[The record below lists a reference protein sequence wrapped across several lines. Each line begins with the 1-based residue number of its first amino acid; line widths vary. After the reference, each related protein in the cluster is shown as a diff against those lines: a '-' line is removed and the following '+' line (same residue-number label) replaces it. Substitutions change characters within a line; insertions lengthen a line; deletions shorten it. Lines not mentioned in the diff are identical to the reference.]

1 MKYKDS
7 SLPIEDRVKD
17 LLEQMTLE
25 EKIGQL
31 NQPVGVKWYRR
42 NGDTITVADEFKDV
56 LSGNGIGSLY
66 GVLRAD
72 PWTGVTLESGL
83 NPREGAEAINA
94 IQQFAIENTRLG
106 IPLIFTEEC
115 SHGHMAIG
123 ATTFPVPLA
132 MGSTWN
138 PDLMRRIMAATA
150 AETRAQGCTQT
161 LSPIV
166 DVSREPRWG
175 RTEETFG
182 EDPFLCSVMGA
193 AAVEALQGES
203 LQTNHTIAATL
214 KHFVHGMPEAG
225 CNAAPSH
232 VGPREL
238 REVFLAPF
246 KAGVKAGAQ
255 CVMSSYNEI
264 DGVPCS
270 ANHELLTTIL
280 RDEWGF
286 DGYVISDLGS
296 VDQLHNPH
304 FVAKDLSDAA
314 VKALIA
320 GVDVELGAVAFR
332 EPLLQAVREGRI
344 SEKVIDRAVARL
356 LYLKFKL
363 GLFENPYADPELAE
377 KIVGCQAHKDL
388 ARQAARE
395 CIVLLK
401 NEHNLLPL
409 PKDLRSIA
417 VIGPN
422 AANAYNLLGD
432 YTSPQM
438 FGKVVT
444 ILDGIK
450 TKVSSNTLVRYAK
463 GCGIRDVCRK
473 GFEEAI
479 KIARD
484 SDVAIVAVGGTSAR
498 GFGPDVFDP
507 VTGAALPGACLE
519 SDLECGEGLDRASLD
534 LAGVQNDLVKEI
546 CATGTPV
553 VVVLTNGRPY
563 TINWIAQNVLAILE
577 AWYPGEQG
585 GNGIADVLFGDYNPA
600 GRLPVSIPRSVGQ
613 VPIYYSARKSARRN
627 PYVDMECDPLYPF
640 GFGLSYTTFDY
651 SNLRLSASE
660 IAIGESVVVEVDVK
674 NTGTI
679 PGDEVVQLYI
689 RDDIASVTR
698 PNKELKGF
706 ERVHILPGETKT
718 VSFSV
723 TPEMLQILD
732 LDMRWTIEPGTFAIM
747 VGPNSVDLLQVTL
760 EVRR

>member
-1 MKYKDS
+1 MKYKDKN
-7 SLPIEDRVKD
+7 LPIDERVKD
-17 LLEQMTLE
+17 LLGRMTLE

-31 NQPVGVKWYRR
+31 NQPVGVKSWQRD
-42 NGDTITVADEFKDV
+42 GSQLSITEEFKKLIADH
-56 LSGNGIGSLY
+56 GIGSLY

-72 PWTGVTLESGL
+72 PWTGVTLETGL
-83 NPREGAEAINA
+83 SPREGAEAINM
-94 IQQFAIENTRLG
+94 IQRFAIENTRLG
-106 IPLIFTEEC
+106 IPLLFTEEC

-123 ATTFPVPLA
+123 STTFPVPLA

-138 PDLMRRIMAATA
+138 PDLMRRIMQATA

-193 AAVEALQGES
+193 AAVEGLQGES
-203 LQTNHTIAATL
+203 LNTNQTIAATL

-225 CNAAPSH
+225 RNTAPSH
-232 VGPREL
+232 TGPREL

-246 KAGVKAGAQ
+246 KAGVKAGAR

-270 ANHELLTTIL
+270 ANRELLTTIL
-280 RDEWGF
+280 REEWGF

-296 VDQLHNPH
+296 VEQLHVPH
-304 FVAKDLSDAA
+304 FIAENLSMAA
-314 VKALIA
+314 AKALLA
-320 GVDVELGAVAFR
+320 GVDVELGAVAYR
-332 EPLLQAVREGRI
+332 EPLLQAVHNGI
-344 SEKVIDRAVARL
+344 VSEEMIDQAVARL
-356 LYLKFKL
+356 LRLKFAL
-363 GLFENPYADPELAE
+363 GLFENPYGDPDLAE
-377 KIVGCQAHKDL
+377 RIVGCQAHKDL

-401 NEHNLLPL
+401 NERDLLPL
-409 PKDLRSIA
+409 PKDLKSIA

-450 TKVSSNTLVRYAK
+450 AKVSPNTVVRYAR
-463 GCGIRDVCRK
+463 GCGIRDTSRK
-473 GFEEAI
+473 GFEEAV
-479 KIARD
+479 KIARE

-507 VTGAALPGACLE
+507 VSGAALPGACLE

-534 LAGVQNDLVKEI
+534 LAGVQMDLVKEI

-553 VVVLTNGRPY
+553 VVVLVNGRPY
-563 TINWIAQNVLAILE
+563 SINWIAQNVPAIIE

-585 GNGIADVLFGDYNPA
+585 GNGVADVLFGDYNPA
-600 GRLPVSIPRSVGQ
+600 GRLPISIPKSVGQ
-613 VPIYYSARKSARRN
+613 LPIYYSARRSARQN
-627 PYVDMECDPLYPF
+627 PYVDMDGDPLYPF
-640 GFGLSYTTFDY
+640 GFGLSYTKFEY
-651 SNLRLSASE
+651 SNLRLSSSE
-660 IAIGESVVVEVDVK
+660 IRIGETATVSVDVT
-674 NTGTI
+674 NVGGVA
-679 PGDEVVQLYI
+679 GDEVVQLYI
-689 RDDIASVTR
+689 RDNIASVTR
-698 PNKELKGF
+698 PMKELKGF
-706 ERVHILPGETKT
+706 QRLHFQPGETKT
-718 VSFSV
+718 VSFSI

-732 LDMRWTIEPGTFAIM
+732 LDMQWRVEPGIFTIM
-747 VGPNSVDLLQVTL
+747 VGPNSIDLAEILL
-760 EVRR
+760 EVKD